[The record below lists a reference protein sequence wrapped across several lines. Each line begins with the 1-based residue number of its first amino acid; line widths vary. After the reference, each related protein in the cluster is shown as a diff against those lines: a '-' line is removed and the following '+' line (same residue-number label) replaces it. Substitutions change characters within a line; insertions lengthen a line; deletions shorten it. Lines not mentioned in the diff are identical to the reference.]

1 MARLELGLRAIPAG
15 GISIEALTDKLEAV
29 LWSPRVH
36 GLSRGVRYLIK
47 ILRFI
52 YAVLRDAIVGN
63 LPMRSMGLVYVTI
76 LSIVPLLAISFSVLK
91 GFGFHRQLEPVLYR
105 FLSPLGDRGIELTN
119 QVISFVDNIKGDV
132 LAGVG
137 LSLLFITTISMANKI
152 EDSFNFVWRVE
163 RSRNIAQRFSQYLSV
178 ILVGPVI
185 MVTALALLAS
195 IRNADFL
202 QSVFDIQAV
211 STTLL
216 FMGKVSPYILVILG
230 FSFVYWFLPNT
241 RVRIAAALVGG
252 TVGGLLWATAGLLVT
267 TFVAESAR
275 ALSIYA
281 SFAIV
286 LIAMIWLYLCWLI
299 LLLGAQVAYYFQHP
313 EHLRLGYRPL
323 NIGSRQREQIALSV
337 MSLVAEAFRA
347 GNPAPKTEDISGL
360 LKMPS
365 VAMGTT
371 LQRLEADGLLVRT
384 EKDELLPGRDPQGIR
399 LTQVLSAVRE
409 PLDTDMFPEGRW
421 PAVVDRVSSEAEKA
435 LAENLGERTV
445 YDLLETAPG

>member
-1 MARLELGLRAIPAG
+1 M
-15 GISIEALTDKLEAV
+15 
-29 LWSPRVH
+29 WSPRVT
-36 GLSRGVRYLIK
+36 GLSRGINWLVRLT
-47 ILRFI
+47 RFI

-63 LPMRSMGLVYVTI
+63 LPMRAMGLVYVTI

-91 GFGFHRQLEPVLYR
+91 GFGFHRQLEPVLYQ
-105 FLSPLGDRGIELTN
+105 FLSPLGERGIELTN
-119 QVISFVDNIKGDV
+119 QVIGFVDNVQGDV

-137 LSLLFITTISMANKI
+137 LSLLFLTTISMANRI

-195 IRNADFL
+195 IRNAAVL
-202 QSVFDIQAV
+202 QSVFDIRAV

-216 FMGKVSPYILVILG
+216 FMGKLSPYILVILG
-230 FSFVYWFLPNT
+230 FSFAYWFLPNT
-241 RVRIAAALVGG
+241 RVRLLAALIGG
-252 TVGGLLWATAGLLVT
+252 TVGGLLWATAGLIVT
-267 TFVAESAR
+267 SFVTESAR

-337 MSLVAEAFRA
+337 MSLVADAFRN
-347 GNPAPKTEDISGL
+347 GKRAPKTEDVSAQ

-365 VAMGTT
+365 IAMGTT
-371 LQRLEADGLLVRT
+371 LQRLEAGGLLVRT
-384 EKDELLPGRDPQGIR
+384 EKDELLPGRDPHSIEI
-399 LTQVLSAVRE
+399 TQVLSAVRE
-409 PLDTDMFPEGRW
+409 PLNTDLFPAGRW
-421 PAVVDRVSSEAEKA
+421 PPAVEKLSDQAEKA
-435 LAENLGERTV
+435 LADKLGQRTV
-445 YDLLETAPG
+445 YDLIETAPP